1 MATTRRRSILAG
13 AALLPAARLR
23 AEDPA
28 MGHVVLLGD
37 SVLDNGAYVGGGP
50 DVVRQ
55 VGERLPEGW
64 RATLLAVDGSVIASV
79 PAQLARL
86 PRDATH
92 LVLSVGG
99 NDALGAAGL
108 LDQPARSVAEA
119 IERLADVRDRF
130 GAAYEAMLG
139 RVLAA
144 GLPTAV
150 CTVYDGRMPEPR
162 RRIAVT
168 ALTALNDRITRAA
181 FARGASLIDLRLI
194 CAEDADYANPI
205 EPSAQGGAKIA
216 AAIAA
221 FATGEGRATRPR
233 VFTH

>member
-1 MATTRRRSILAG
+1 MATPRRRHVLAW

-23 AEDPA
+23 PEDPQ

-55 VGERLPEGW
+55 VRQILSEGW

-92 LVLSVGG
+92 LILSVGG
-99 NDALGAAGL
+99 NDALGASGI

-119 IERLADVRDRF
+119 LERLADVRDRF
-130 GAAYEAMLG
+130 GAAYEAMLE

-162 RRIAVT
+162 RRVAVT

-181 FARGASLIDLRLI
+181 FARGAALIDLRLI

-205 EPSAQGGAKIA
+205 EPSVQGGAKIA

-221 FATGEGRATRPR
+221 FVTGNDRGVRPVVLAR
-233 VFTH
+233 

>member
-1 MATTRRRSILAG
+1 MATLRRRHVLTG

-23 AEDPA
+23 MEDPE

-37 SVLDNGAYVGGGP
+37 SVLNNGAYVGGGP

-55 VGERLPEGW
+55 VREVLPEGW
-64 RATLLAVDGSVIASV
+64 RATLLAVDGSVIASL

-99 NDALGAAGL
+99 NDALGASGVI
-108 LDQPARSVAEA
+108 DEPARSVAEA
-119 IERLADVRDRF
+119 LGRLADIRDRF
-130 GAAYEAMLG
+130 GRAYEAMLD

-162 RRIAVT
+162 RRVAVT
-168 ALTALNDRITRAA
+168 ALAALNDRITRAT
-181 FARGASLIDLRLI
+181 FAHGAALIDLRLI

-205 EPSAQGGAKIA
+205 EPSVQGGAKIA

-221 FATGEGRATRPR
+221 FVTGWNASERSQVLAR
-233 VFTH
+233 

>member
-1 MATTRRRSILAG
+1 MAMHRRSLLAG
-13 AALLPAARLR
+13 TTLLPAARLR
-23 AEDPA
+23 PEDPPR
-28 MGHVVLLGD
+28 GHVVLLGD

-55 VGERLPEGW
+55 VRQALPDGW

-99 NDALGAAGL
+99 NDALGASGVL
-108 LDQPARSVAEA
+108 EQPARSVADA
-119 IERLADVRDRF
+119 LERLADIRDRF
-130 GAAYEAMLG
+130 GAAYEAMLD

-144 GLPTAV
+144 GLPSAV

-162 RRIAVT
+162 GRVAVT
-168 ALTALNDRITRAA
+168 ALAALNDRITRAA
-181 FARGASLIDLRLI
+181 FARGAALIDLRLI

-205 EPSAQGGAKIA
+205 EPSVQGGAKIA

-221 FATGEGRATRPR
+221 FVTGWNASERSQVLAR
-233 VFTH
+233 

>member
-1 MATTRRRSILAG
+1 MATLRRRHVLAG

-23 AEDPA
+23 PEDPE

-55 VGERLPEGW
+55 VRQALPDGW

-99 NDALGAAGL
+99 NDALGASGVL
-108 LDQPARSVAEA
+108 EQPARSVADA
-119 IERLADVRDRF
+119 LERLADIRDRF
-130 GAAYEAMLG
+130 GAAYEAMLD

-144 GLPTAV
+144 GLPSAV

-162 RRIAVT
+162 GRVAVT
-168 ALTALNDRITRAA
+168 ALAALNDRITRAA
-181 FARGASLIDLRLI
+181 FARGAALIDLRLI

-205 EPSAQGGAKIA
+205 EPSVRGGAKIA
-216 AAIAA
+216 TAIAA
-221 FATGEGRATRPR
+221 FVTGKDAEARSQALAR
-233 VFTH
+233 